1 MSFFHYQGGQLHAEQ
16 VPLAR
21 IAAEVGTPFYCYSDG
36 ALRTAYEEF
45 AGAIAGLPAIICY
58 SLKANN
64 NLAIVRTLASLGAG
78 ADVVSEGE
86 LRCALAAGVP
96 EDRIVFAG
104 VGKTAPEMAAG
115 LDADIR
121 QFNVES
127 LPELHLLNQVALE
140 RGRKARVALRINPDV
155 DARTHA
161 SISTGKA
168 ENKFGIELGQAQ
180 AAYAE
185 AARLPGIEVSGLA
198 VHIGSQL
205 TEIEPYRLA
214 FAKMAALANELR
226 QAGLSIREIDVGGG
240 LGIAYADEIAPSI
253 REYAAAVKETVGA
266 LGLPLIFEPG
276 RRIVG
281 AIGVLVTRVIYVK
294 DGVSRNFLIVDAAMN
309 DLIRPALY
317 DAYHAIMPVAEPGSD
332 APTRKVDIVGPI
344 CESTD
349 RLAEQRAM
357 PPVAADDLLAICSTG
372 AYGAVM
378 ASTYN
383 LRRPAPEVM
392 VRGQEY
398 AIVRQRPEYQAIM
411 ERDRLPGWLADER
424 SNALRAQATRWR
436 PR

>member
-45 AGAIAGLPAIICY
+45 AAAIAGLPAIICY

-392 VRGQEY
+392 VRGHEY

>member
-1 MSFFHYQGGQLHAEQ
+1 MSFFHYRGGQLHAEQ

-45 AGAIAGLPAIICY
+45 AAAIAGLPAIICY

-281 AIGVLVTRVIYVK
+281 TIGVLVTRVIYVK

-357 PPVAADDLLAICSTG
+357 PPVAANDLLAICSTG

-392 VRGQEY
+392 VRGHEY

>member
-1 MSFFHYQGGQLHAEQ
+1 MSFFHYSSGQLQAEQ

-21 IAAEVGTPFYCYSDG
+21 VAAEVGTPFYCYSDA
-36 ALRTAYEEF
+36 ALRAAYEEF
-45 AGAIAGLPAIICY
+45 AAAVAGQPATICY

-96 EDRIVFAG
+96 EDKIVFAG
-104 VGKTAPEMAAG
+104 VGKTAAEMAAG

-127 LPELHLLNQVALE
+127 LPELQLLNQVAIE

-168 ENKFGIELGQAQ
+168 ENKFGIELGQAR

-185 AARLPGIEVSGLA
+185 AARLPGIEVNGLA

-205 TEIEPYRLA
+205 TEIEPYRIA
-214 FAKMAALANELR
+214 FAKMAALASELR
-226 QAGLSIREIDVGGG
+226 QAGLAIREIDVGGG
-240 LGIAYADEIAPSI
+240 LGIAYADEAAPSI
-253 REYAAAVKETVGA
+253 RDYAAAVQATVGA
-266 LGLPLIFEPG
+266 LGLPLIYEPG

-281 AIGVLVTRVIYVK
+281 QAGILVTRVIYVK

-317 DAYHAIMPVAEPGSD
+317 DAYHAIMPVAEPASD
-332 APTRKVDIVGPI
+332 APTRRFDVVGPI

-349 RLAEQRAM
+349 RLAEQRA
-357 PPVAADDLLAICSTG
+357 ICWRS
-372 AYGAVM
+372 VPWEPM
-378 ASTYN
+378 ARSWPRPTICGG
-383 LRRPAPEVM
+383 RR
-392 VRGQEY
+392 RK
-398 AIVRQRPEYQAIM
+398 
-411 ERDRLPGWLADER
+411 
-424 SNALRAQATRWR
+424 
-436 PR
+436 

>member
-1 MSFFHYQGGQLHAEQ
+1 MPSRFRWRASRRRS
-16 VPLAR
+16 AR
-21 IAAEVGTPFYCYSDG
+21 PSIATPTA
-36 ALRTAYEEF
+36 ALRAAYEEF
-45 AGAIAGLPAIICY
+45 AAAIAGLPAIICY

-121 QFNVES
+121 QFNVEF

-392 VRGQEY
+392 VRGHEY

>member
-45 AGAIAGLPAIICY
+45 AAAIAGLPAIICY

-281 AIGVLVTRVIYVK
+281 TIGVLVTRVIYVK

-357 PPVAADDLLAICSTG
+357 PPVAANDLLAICSTG

-392 VRGQEY
+392 VRGHEY

>member
-45 AGAIAGLPAIICY
+45 AAAIAGLPAIICY

-281 AIGVLVTRVIYVK
+281 TIGVLVTRVIYVK

>member
-1 MSFFHYQGGQLHAEQ
+1 MSFFHYQRGQLHAEQ
-16 VPLAR
+16 VPVAR

-36 ALRTAYEEF
+36 ALRAAYKEF
-45 AGAIAGLPAIICY
+45 AAAVAGQPATICY

-96 EDRIVFAG
+96 EDKIVFAG
-104 VGKTAPEMAAG
+104 VGKTAAEMAAG

-140 RGRKARVALRINPDV
+140 RGRRARVALRINPDV

-185 AARLPGIEVSGLA
+185 AARLPGIEASGLA

-205 TEIEPYRLA
+205 TEIEPYRIA
-214 FAKMAALANELR
+214 FAKIAGLASELR
-226 QAGLSIREIDVGGG
+226 QAGLAIREIDVGGG
-240 LGIAYADEIAPSI
+240 LGIAYADERVPSI
-253 REYAAAVKETVGA
+253 GDYAAAVKATVGA

-276 RRIVG
+276 RRIAG
-281 AIGVLVTRVIYVK
+281 NAGILVTRVIYVK

-309 DLIRPALY
+309 DLLRPALY
-317 DAYHAIMPVAEPGSD
+317 DAYHAIMPVAEPASD
-332 APTRKVDIVGPI
+332 GPTRRFDVVGPI

-357 PPVAADDLLAICSTG
+357 PPVAAGDLLAICSTG

-392 VRGQEY
+392 VRGHEY
-398 AIVRQRPEYQAIM
+398 AIVRQRPDYQAIM
-411 ERDRLPGWLADER
+411 ERDRLPSWLADER
-424 SNALRAQATRWR
+424 TALRAQATRWR

>member
-21 IAAEVGTPFYCYSDG
+21 IAADVGTPFYCYSDG

-45 AGAIAGLPAIICY
+45 AAAIAGLPAIICY

-127 LPELHLLNQVALE
+127 LPELHLLNRVALE

-281 AIGVLVTRVIYVK
+281 TIGVLVTRVIYVK

>member
-45 AGAIAGLPAIICY
+45 AAAIAGLPAIICY

-281 AIGVLVTRVIYVK
+281 TIGVLVTRVIYVK

-317 DAYHAIMPVAEPGSD
+317 DAYHAIMPVVEPGSD

-357 PPVAADDLLAICSTG
+357 PPVAANDLLAICSTG

-411 ERDRLPGWLADER
+411 ERDRLPGWLAGER